1 MKKLLMQH
9 EEKMRSDTA
18 GEKKKKKRVPH
29 SFKQLSVEPYTNH
42 RSCLNMLSSV
52 CMSYSGVHLGRLKLE
67 PLSAR
72 THNTVHL

>member
-9 EEKMRSDTA
+9 EEKMRSNTA
-18 GEKKKKKRVPH
+18 GGKKKKGVPH

-52 CMSYSGVHLGRLKLE
+52 CMSYSDVHLGRLKLE

>member
-18 GEKKKKKRVPH
+18 GEKKKKGVPH
-29 SFKQLSVEPYTNH
+29 SFKQLRVEPYTNH